1 MVDQTQIGLQNSELA
16 NEEVKDTLSKP
27 SEADLKAEFE
37 QFMTE
42 MKRLTS
48 ENNKFTQD
56 YQLNRL
62 LNSDFINPYEILEL
76 EQEANDAEIKK
87 RFRMISILIH
97 PDKCKHEKAPDAFH
111 VLEQAYKTLM
121 DPEKRRMYQRVMREA
136 RERVEAARRKE
147 NIRRLAKGLD
157 ELTKDTVNVEV

>member
-48 ENNKFTQD
+48 ENNKFT
-56 YQLNRL
+56 
-62 LNSDFINPYEILEL
+62 
-76 EQEANDAEIKK
+76 
-87 RFRMISILIH
+87 
-97 PDKCKHEKAPDAFH
+97 
-111 VLEQAYKTLM
+111 
-121 DPEKRRMYQRVMREA
+121 
-136 RERVEAARRKE
+136 
-147 NIRRLAKGLD
+147 
-157 ELTKDTVNVEV
+157 